1 MVTIFSFLRNLHTVL
16 HRGCANLHSYKQCGS
31 VAFFPHPLQH
41 LFVDFLMMDILIGMR
56 WYLIVVLICISLVI
70 INWASFHVGL
80 PQWLSSKESTCN
92 TGDMGSIPVRGGSSG
107 GGHGNPLQC
116 SCLENPM
123 DRGAWWA
130 TVHGVAKS
138 RTRLK
143 RLSTH
148 THPFMCLLAVCL
160 SSLEK
165 CLFRSSTHFFDWV
178 VWLLDIKVYITS
190 FYWMIKCWCECKIRA
205 QELLRV
211 FLLSWR
217 NPTSLSI

>member
-1 MVTIFSFLRNLHTVL
+1 
-16 HRGCANLHSYKQCGS
+16 
-31 VAFFPHPLQH
+31 
-41 LFVDFLMMDILIGMR
+41 MMDILISVR

-80 PQWLSSKESTCN
+80 PPWLSSKESTCN
-92 TGDMGSIPVRGGSSG
+92 TEATWDMGSVPLRGGSPG
-107 GGHGNPLQC
+107 GGHGNPLQY

-123 DRGAWWA
+123 DKGAWWA
-130 TVHGVAKS
+130 TVHEVAKS
-138 RTRLK
+138 RTGLK

-148 THPFMCLLAVCL
+148 THPSVYLLADCI

-205 QELLRV
+205 QELLTV
-211 FLLSWR
+211 FLPSWR
-217 NPTSLSI
+217 NPTSLSV